1 MEVHI
6 NLETAIDI
14 HSYTHLQSYYSAFP
28 TYIVVPYEEMSSL
41 LDNTGSSIS
50 HKNSY
55 DIPKYNRYLGHPP
68 SRILLEVVEHRST
81 YDVPTP
87 SAASVS
93 LRKTMFFS
101 ELLVYSTGRKIHQSL
116 NLAPLLNLN
125 SALAIPNLFFGRYRV
140 ISKLGTKE
148 VACKY
153 FILLKSRN
161 HDKAPFYLAVMFC
174 SM

>member
-1 MEVHI
+1 
-6 NLETAIDI
+6 
-14 HSYTHLQSYYSAFP
+14 
-28 TYIVVPYEEMSSL
+28 MSSL

-101 ELLVYSTGRKIHQSL
+101 ELVVYPTRRKIHRGL
-116 NLAPLLNLN
+116 HLAPLLNSN
-125 SALAIPNLFFGRYRV
+125 SALAIPNSFFDRYQI
-140 ISKLGTKE
+140 ISKLGTRE
-148 VACKY
+148 AACKY
-153 FILLKSRN
+153 FILLKSQN
-161 HDKAPFYLAVMFC
+161 HDEAPFHLAVMFC